1 MYFWNKMRKKLLID
15 AERLRYPNS
24 GVANVAKSLI
34 AGMQTLETDLPYMVY
49 GTPESLQE
57 FPRLAVLSW
66 QPWHRF
72 LAPHTDQFALVHVT
86 HQLSSHFHS
95 VGSHQKKVVTLHD
108 LNFLH
113 DQSSERKR
121 KKSVRLVQKN
131 IGNADAIVFISNF
144 AREDFHRNRHLFT
157 TKKEVVEKVIYNGL
171 IFPEQRKFRSDQLAY
186 LLDRPFILNVGVLFP
201 KKNQKVLLPLLVGN
215 HKRLVMVASDAKE
228 DYKGAFLHEAVQL
241 GVADRLVFLENISEN
256 DKYFLLQH
264 CESLCHPSLA
274 EGFGIP
280 PVEAMFFGKPVFLSA
295 KTSLPE
301 IGGDAAFYFEDFQ
314 AETVVRNYQAGLEM
328 YHSNPD
334 AFSVAIK
341 GHARKYSY
349 LEMARNYADFY
360 RQILAT

>member
-1 MYFWNKMRKKLLID
+1 MRKKVLID

-24 GVANVAKSLI
+24 GVANVAKSLV
-34 AGMQTLETDLPYMVY
+34 AGLQALETDLEHSVY
-49 GTPESLQE
+49 GTPESLLE
-57 FPRLAVLSW
+57 FPKLDVV
-66 QPWHRF
+66 PWKPWYRF
-72 LAPHTDQFALVHVT
+72 VSPDYSSFGLIHVT

-113 DQSSERKR
+113 DHSSERKR
-121 KKSVRLVQKN
+121 KKSIHLVQKN

-144 AREDFHRNRHLFT
+144 AKKDFHRNRHLFSI
-157 TKKEVVEKVIYNGL
+157 KKKIIEKVIYNGL
-171 IFPEQRKFRSDQLAY
+171 MFPEHQDFSSEKLAY
-186 LLDRPFILNVGVLFP
+186 LLEVPFILNIGVLFP
-201 KKNQKVLLPLLVGN
+201 KKNQKVLLPLLSGN
-215 HKRLVMVASDAKE
+215 QKRLVIVASAAKE
-228 DYKGAFLHEAVQL
+228 DYKAELLRDASQL
-241 GVADRLVFLENISEN
+241 GVSDRLIILENISDG

-280 PVEAMFFGKPVFLSA
+280 PVEAMFLGKPVFLST

-314 AETVVRNYQAGLEM
+314 AETVVRNYQAGLDM
-328 YHSNPD
+328 YHSNPE
-334 AFSVAIK
+334 AFGAAIK

-349 LEMARNYADFY
+349 LEMASNYADFY